1 LQLDQLIQLST
12 IMAPIT
18 LFVSCP
24 GAKSEQDVIET
35 LNSTYS
41 GNFSTVNEIKFMHDK
56 AGRAIAFVTIHPS
69 PTFRPTRMDRLL
81 QTLQAEAD
89 NDHFRGERMIF
100 QTKPNYIEWTIKLAK
115 SREEMEPRA
124 AASFRPKFR

>member
-1 LQLDQLIQLST
+1 
-12 IMAPIT
+12 MAPIT
-18 LFVSCP
+18 LFISCP

-35 LNSTYS
+35 LNSTYCGS
-41 GNFSTVNEIKFMHDK
+41 NSSAVSDIKFMNDK
-56 AGRAIAFVTIHPS
+56 AGRAIAFVTIQHS

-100 QTKPNYIEWTIKLAK
+100 QTKPNYIEWTIKLAQ

>member
-1 LQLDQLIQLST
+1 
-12 IMAPIT
+12 MAPIT

-35 LNSTYS
+35 LNSTYCGS
-41 GNFSTVNEIKFMHDK
+41 NSSFGEVKFMYDK
-56 AGRAIAFVTIHPS
+56 AGRGIAFVTIHPS

-81 QTLQAEAD
+81 KTLHAEED
-89 NDHFRGERMIF
+89 NGRGERMIF
-100 QTKPNYIEWTIKLAK
+100 QTNPTYLEWTIKIAK
-115 SREEMEPRA
+115 PREEMESRT